1 MLCGTSQW
9 NETLPSLK
17 LLYKILA
24 VDQTIYN
31 RPNFVEHLFNK
42 LFGFFVGLGLG
53 LPHNYLLVVRGR
65 KSGRS
70 YSTPVNVLSYSGK
83 RFLVAGRGYTQWV
96 RNALASGEVVL
107 RKGRQA
113 EQFTLVS
120 VPETLSRRF

>member
-1 MLCGTSQW
+1 MLTTGRSNKQ
-9 NETLPSLK
+9 NSDGRGS
-17 LLYKILA
+17 

-31 RPNFVEHLFNK
+31 RPNFVERFFNK
-42 LFGFFVGLGLG
+42 LFGFLVGFGLG

-96 RNALASGEVVL
+96 CNALASGEVVL